1 MRIGY
6 LGLIVLI
13 TLAVITFKVQNID
26 AVTVSFLARSLT
38 LSISTLILA
47 VYILGMLT
55 GSLVLSL
62 IGTWIRRATRA
73 PRSFR

>member
-1 MRIGY
+1 MRFVY

-26 AVTVSFLARSLT
+26 TVTVTFLAGSLT
-38 LSISTLILA
+38 LSISTLILV

-62 IGTWIRRATRA
+62 IGKWIRQATN
-73 PRSFR
+73 PR

>member
-1 MRIGY
+1 MRFVY

-26 AVTVSFLARSLT
+26 TVTVTFLARSLT
-38 LSISTLILA
+38 LSISTLILV
-47 VYILGMLT
+47 VYVLGMLT

-62 IGTWIRRATRA
+62 IGKWIRRATS
-73 PRSFR
+73 PRR